1 MAARVLALY
10 SHPADPAAFDAYYAQ
25 THLPIAKKLP
35 GLRAY
40 TTSAGPLATSDGS
53 QAPYYLVAELDFD
66 SLEAIAAG
74 LQTPEG
80 AATVADLANFAQA
93 GVQIV
98 FYELKD
104 V

>member
-1 MAARVLALY
+1 MPTPHRATP
-10 SHPADPAAFDAYYAQ
+10 PA
-25 THLPIAKKLP
+25 
-35 GLRAY
+35 
-40 TTSAGPLATSDGS
+40 AGPLATGDGS